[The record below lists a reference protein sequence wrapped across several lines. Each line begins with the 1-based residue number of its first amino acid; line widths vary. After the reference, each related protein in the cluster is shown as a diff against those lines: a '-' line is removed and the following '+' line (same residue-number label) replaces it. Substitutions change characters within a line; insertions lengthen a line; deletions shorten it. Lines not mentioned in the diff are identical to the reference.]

1 MTLRQIG
8 AAVVCVLVCTLSISA
23 AEATQRQKHA
33 RADSG
38 ALTHCVADGS
48 YHSVCPGGGSAH
60 YGPRQPGGHASTID
74 ANGNHATRHEA
85 SLADARGYCHRQTAA
100 GSIIIAC
107 RIADRMAG
115 FIDDVVARGFKG
127 RVKCFSTSRSHVAR
141 SLHFIAEACDF
152 AQRGWGKTVAP
163 MYRVADLAAKWGLRD
178 GCTFRDCGHID
189 SGRGVASV
197 PWPARLAEMKAK
209 TVRR

>member
-1 MTLRQIG
+1 MTLRHLG
-8 AAVVCVLVCTLSISA
+8 TVVVCALAFALSTPA
-23 AEATQRQKHA
+23 AEATQRHQKA
-33 RADSG
+33 RADSAG
-38 ALTHCVADGS
+38 LS
-48 YHSVCPGGGSAH
+48 YCAPDQSYRSVCPGASA
-60 YGPRQPGGHASTID
+60 RATGHASRAGVASAVD
-74 ANGNHATRHEA
+74 ANGNHATRHES
-85 SLADARGYCHRQTAA
+85 SLADARGYCRRQTAA

-115 FIDDVVARGFKG
+115 FVDDVVARGFKG
-127 RVKCFSTSRSHVAR
+127 RVKCFSTSRSHVPQ

-152 AQRGWGKTVAP
+152 AQRGWNKTVQP

-178 GCTFRDCGHID
+178 GCSFRDCGHID
-189 SGRGVASV
+189 SGRGLASV